1 MSRSWKRGICV
12 FICTVLLCSSFVVH
26 AEDEQI
32 KISDKEYVVSLQ
44 DANTIFMCNEKPI
57 SGEVGSK
64 MFLTYTVEKVTKN
77 TATVN
82 GIVGTVDNTVKYP
95 YTENG
100 RMDYANK
107 SMLFEEGYTYLFRF
121 ERTAEGY
128 SYQCAKLKDDKEIN
142 IYFPQTKVSGDTDAY
157 KYYGIWTD
165 GKSNEGAG
173 VSAMLNH
180 VRCYDEKG
188 NDLGLYFS
196 KSTGMIQNEAN
207 ELLDVH
213 LTVRT
218 NYSFATDKAYTVAI
232 GSKYPTKSNIVYME
246 YEVADVTLDDTT
258 QQGVMVT
265 RSLSSGEI
273 YPHGSGKGL
282 LKFKSLEPDEKNKPL
297 LRKGAKYFICFSKG
311 EEGLDAIVQ
320 CTINGETETFSF
332 PSTYGQYD
340 SDFPYFALWFGEG
353 SKAPFSASFKNF
365 KCYDAE
371 GNNLGVQFSRW
382 NVPISLHG
390 ETEDYSTSKAVYYC
404 EENNNFIILND
415 DKTATKQDG
424 ATQQQCTYMI
434 VDEENLYLT
443 FKGGKEAYKYTRL
456 TITDENNNVYKRMKE
471 SKVTFV
477 TGKEEIVVP
486 VQAKNGYR
494 VEEPDK
500 PEMKNNTFKGW
511 YLGDGTA
518 FHFDTVVTESIT
530 LYAKWQDGDGNEY
543 LAMEEIKTNGNIS
556 TPVMIGVVA
565 SSILLVGSIAGSIV
579 IVRKGKKNGK
589 N

>member
-1 MSRSWKRGICV
+1 MRRNWKRGICA
-12 FICTVLLCSSFVVH
+12 FIGTVLLCSSFIVH

-128 SYQCAKLKDDKEIN
+128 SYQCAKLKDDKEIT
-142 IYFPQTKVSGDTDAY
+142 IYFPQTKVSGDTEAY

-218 NYSFATDKAYTVAI
+218 NYSFSADKAYTVAI
-232 GSKYPTKSNIVYME
+232 GSKYPTKSDVVYME
-246 YEVADVTLDDTT
+246 YEVADVTLDQTT
-258 QQGVMVT
+258 QQGVMIT
-265 RSLSSGEI
+265 KSLSSGEI
-273 YPHGSGKGL
+273 YPHGSGNGL
-282 LKFKSLEPDEKNKPL
+282 LKFKSLEADEKNKPL

-311 EEGLDAIVQ
+311 EEGLEAIVQ

-332 PSTYGQYD
+332 PNTYGQYK

-404 EENNNFIILND
+404 EANDGFIILSD
-415 DKTATKQDG
+415 GKKATKQIG
-424 ATQQQCTYMI
+424 AEKQECTYKI
-434 VDEENLYLT
+434 INEEELYLD
-443 FKGGKEAYKYTRL
+443 FADGKEVYAYTSL
-456 TITDENNNVYKRMKE
+456 TITNEDGDLYQRMRE

-477 TGKEEIVVP
+477 TGYEEIVVP
-486 VQAKNGYR
+486 VKATTGYR
-494 VEEPDK
+494 VEEPK
-500 PEMKNNTFKGW
+500 SPTKEGNTFKGW

-543 LAMEEIKTNGNIS
+543 MALDGTVSAGKVSVPMMIS
-556 TPVMIGVVA
+556 IVA
-565 SSILLVGSIAGSIV
+565 SVVMLAGSIVGSIA
-579 IVRKGKKNGK
+579 IVRKGKRHGK